1 MLFYALF
8 GVQNSTRLWQQCG
21 VANEPKRNKT
31 TKPLNPVKL
40 RDLAL
45 HYVGRY
51 ATSRKK
57 LSDYLQRKLRERGW
71 EEDRPADLD
80 ALLSDFVRL
89 GYIDDAAFA
98 AARARTMAARGLG
111 QRRVQEDLRAK
122 GISEVDAGDAHA
134 ETAAQKWQ
142 SADRFARRKR
152 IGPYA
157 SEPATEEQKR
167 KQFAAFLRA
176 GHDFEIARR
185 FVYASPG
192 EDVETE

>member
-1 MLFYALF
+1 M
-8 GVQNSTRLWQQCG
+8 
-21 VANEPKRNKT
+21 
-31 TKPLNPVKL
+31 NPVKL

-57 LSDYLQRKLRERGW
+57 LSDYLSRKLRERGW
-71 EEDRPADLD
+71 ESEKTPDIN
-80 ALLSDFVRL
+80 ALIADFVRL

-98 AARARTMAARGLG
+98 AARARTLSARGLG
-111 QRRVQEDLRAK
+111 KRRVQEDLRAK
-122 GISEVDAGDAHA
+122 GISEDDAQDAQ
-134 ETAAQKWQ
+134 EESDAQKWE
-142 SADRFARRKR
+142 SAERFARRKR

-157 SEPATEEQKR
+157 AEPTSEEQRR

-185 FVYASPG
+185 FVNASPG
-192 EDVETE
+192 EEVEAD

>member
-1 MLFYALF
+1 VAVYPRF
-8 GVQNSTRLWQQCG
+8 GVQISTRLWQQCG
-21 VANEPKRNKT
+21 VGEERKSRKPA
-31 TKPLNPVKL
+31 KPLNLERL

-71 EEDRPADLD
+71 DDAAPADIE
-80 ALLSDFVRL
+80 ALITDFVRL

-111 QRRVQEDLRAK
+111 ARRVNEDLRAK
-122 GISEVDAGDAHA
+122 GISESDADDAKA
-134 ETAAQKWQ
+134 ETEAQKWQ
-142 SADRFARRKR
+142 SAERFAQRKR
-152 IGPYA
+152 IGPFATEPA
-157 SEPATEEQKR
+157 SEELKR

-176 GHDFEIARR
+176 GHDFEIARK
-185 FVYASPG
+185 FVSASPG
-192 EDVETE
+192 DDLEAD

>member
-1 MLFYALF
+1 MAD
-8 GVQNSTRLWQQCG
+8 
-21 VANEPKRNKT
+21 EPKWNKAP
-31 TKPLNPVKL
+31 KPLNPVKL

-57 LSDYLQRKLRERGW
+57 LSDYLKRKLRERGW
-71 EEDRPADLD
+71 DGEQPADLD
-80 ALLSDFVRL
+80 ALITDFVRL

-111 QRRVQEDLRAK
+111 HRRVNEDLRAK
-122 GISEVDAGDAHA
+122 GISEADAGDAQA
-134 ETAAQKWQ
+134 ESAAQKWQ
-142 SADRFARRKR
+142 SAERFAQRKR

-157 SEPATEEQKR
+157 TEPASEEQKR

-176 GHDFEIARR
+176 GHDFEIARK
-185 FVYASPG
+185 FVKALPG
-192 EDVETE
+192 EILEAD